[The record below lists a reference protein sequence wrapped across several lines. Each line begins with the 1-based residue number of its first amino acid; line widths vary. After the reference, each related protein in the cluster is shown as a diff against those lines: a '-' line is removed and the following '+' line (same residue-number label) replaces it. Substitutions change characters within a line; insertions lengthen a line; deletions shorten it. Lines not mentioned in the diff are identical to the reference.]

1 MSIPPVQDS
10 ATQDSAALIA
20 KGVLAALAFGMM
32 MTRAVADE
40 YPSRSIR
47 IVSPMAAGGSTDTA
61 ARLIAEALGRHIGQS
76 VIVENRS
83 GAGGVIGTEAAA
95 RAQPDGY
102 TLLLSVAPTFTIIP
116 AAKKVSYDPVND
128 FVPLG
133 QVWSAPQV
141 LVVRSRSNMKTVAEL
156 VAYAKANP
164 GKVTFGSAGNGTMTH
179 LSIGLLSQEAGINV
193 NHIPY
198 KSSGQSVTDVLGGRI
213 DAIFGDISTLAP
225 HVQSGALTALA
236 VTAAQRSLLVP
247 NAPTMAEAG
256 LPGVRTI
263 NWFGLH
269 ALARTPPAVLERLK
283 TAVRAAQLDPA
294 YQASLAKIA
303 NSTGT
308 VGAERF
314 AEMIRE
320 EAQRLAPI
328 VRSLGISFD

>member
-1 MSIPPVQDS
+1 VAS
-10 ATQDSAALIA
+10 IA
-20 KGVLAALAFGMM
+20 KGVLTALAFGMM
-32 MTRAVADE
+32 ITSVVAEE

-47 IVSPMAAGGSTDTA
+47 IVSPMTAGGSTDTA
-61 ARLIAEALGRHIGQS
+61 ARLIAEALGRQLGQT

-83 GAGGVIGTEAAA
+83 GAGGVLGTEAAA
-95 RAQPDGY
+95 RAQADGY
-102 TLLLSVAPTFTIIP
+102 TLLLSVAATFSIIP
-116 AAKKVSYDPVND
+116 AVKKVSYDPRKD

-133 QVWSAPQV
+133 QVWSAPQA
-141 LVVRSRSNMKTVAEL
+141 LVVRAQSNLKTVADL

-164 GKVTFGSAGNGTMTH
+164 GKLTFGSAGNGTMTH
-179 LSIGLLSQEAGINV
+179 LSIGLLSREAGIEV
-193 NHIPY
+193 THIPY
-198 KSSGQSVTDVLGGRI
+198 RSSGQSSIDVLGGLI

-225 HVQSGALTALA
+225 HIQSGKLTALA
-236 VTAAQRSLLVP
+236 VTALQRSPLLP
-247 NAPTMAEAG
+247 NVPTMAEAG

-314 AEMIRE
+314 DEMVQE
-320 EAQRLAPI
+320 EAQRLGPI

>member
-1 MSIPPVQDS
+1 MAS
-10 ATQDSAALIA
+10 IA
-20 KGVLAALAFGMM
+20 KGVLAALAAGMAI
-32 MTRAVADE
+32 TGAVADE
-40 YPSRSIR
+40 YPSRTVR
-47 IVSPMAAGGSTDTA
+47 IISPMQAGGSTDTA
-61 ARLIAEALGRHIGQS
+61 ARLIAEALGRQLGQT

-83 GAGGVIGTEAAA
+83 GAGGAIGTEIAA
-95 RAQPDGY
+95 RSQADGY
-102 TLLLSVAPTFTIIP
+102 TIVLSAAASFTIVP
-116 AAKKVSYDPVND
+116 AVKKVGYDPKKD

-133 QVWSAPQV
+133 QIWSAAQA
-141 LVVRSRSNMKTVAEL
+141 LVVRAQSNIKMVTDL

-164 GKVTFGSAGNGTMTH
+164 GKLTFGSAGIGTMTH

-198 KSSGQSVTDVLGGRI
+198 KSSGQSITDVLGGQI

-225 HVQSGALTALA
+225 QVQSGALTALA
-236 VTAAQRSLLVP
+236 VTAPQRSLLLP
-247 NAPTMAEAG
+247 NVPTMAEAG
-256 LPGVRTI
+256 LPGVRTV

-283 TAVRAAQLDPA
+283 TAVRAAQMDPA
-294 YQASLAKIA
+294 YQASLTKIA